1 MTDCMKTVLNKTQ
14 KLQTG
19 LKSVLDYSE
28 ERFMNL
34 SQDLQAVYLDTKS
47 LADLT
52 TETIKKITEKT
63 GDHSFADIEQMIQS
77 SLEEFRNNKN
87 EAEES
92 LTSLLESSSHLGRL
106 HSLSSVIR
114 RLAKNLNIISI
125 NIGVESSR
133 SNSYDYIKS
142 FSNEIKSL
150 SFMVT
155 DTADEIRDNSESA
168 NSIQMKTYNEIRGKL
183 KQSTSVKANA
193 NQEIKTSLA
202 GINELIDTSAGKL
215 DDAGEHLNRINLLV
229 DQVIEAI
236 QFHDISRQQIE
247 HILDAVAAINSQCC
261 SDVNKEDNEK
271 KATEV
276 FASFRLQSAQINQV
290 VQQFDDIQAKI
301 SNAFHEL
308 NNEIHMV
315 VSSLSYL
322 NENQG
327 YSRDP
332 FSSLKDN
339 LSKISTLLAAD
350 HEINSHVTER
360 INESSDL
367 INGFSKHTEKIKDI
381 GFDLHIKAINAV
393 ILSMKLGQDGKAL
406 AVLAQEVT
414 KISLESDKFVEEV
427 ADILQTI
434 SELGKSLI
442 SSSANL
448 KHDNI
453 NIIENYEKS
462 ILFVDDIQNNLTRE
476 SAITNDNSL
485 ELKNKIAEI
494 GSELSFLEEL
504 KNSLTSF
511 ADDMNESVNELI
523 ELYPE
528 LNNAAVENDS
538 MSGIYTMD
546 IEREIHRQ
554 IYSEND
560 IESTGTENGTEPDDD
575 SQKGTSPAE
584 NSEDDFGDNIE
595 LF

>member
-1 MTDCMKTVLNKTQ
+1 MTDCMETVFGKTQ

-28 ERFMNL
+28 EMFLKL
-34 SQDLQAVYLDTKS
+34 SQDLQSVYLDTKS
-47 LADLT
+47 LADLIT
-52 TETIKKITEKT
+52 ATIKKITEKT
-63 GDHSFADIEQMIQS
+63 GDHSFADIEQMIQDSLEGFQNNRSETEQSLS
-77 SLEEFRNNKN
+77 SL
-87 EAEES
+87 
-92 LTSLLESSSHLGRL
+92 LDSSRHLGRL
-106 HSLSSVIR
+106 HSMSSVIR
-114 RLAKNLNIISI
+114 RLAKNLNIIAI

-168 NSIQMKTYNEIRGKL
+168 NSIQLNTYNEISGKL
-183 KQSTSVKANA
+183 EQSTNVKANA
-193 NQEIKTSLA
+193 NQEIETSLN
-202 GINELIDTSAGKL
+202 GINELINTSAKNL
-215 DDAGEHLNRINLLV
+215 DDAGGHLNRINLLV
-229 DQVIEAI
+229 DQVIESI

-247 HILDAVAAINSQCC
+247 HILDAVKAINSKCGSC
-261 SDVNKEDNEK
+261 TEEDDYEK
-271 KATEV
+271 NAADV

-301 SNAFHEL
+301 SDAFYEI
-308 NNEIHMV
+308 NDEIHRV
-315 VSSLSYL
+315 VSSLAYL
-322 NENQG
+322 NGNQG

-339 LSKISTLLAAD
+339 LSKISSLLAAD
-350 HEINSHVTER
+350 HEINSNVTER

-367 INGFSKHTEKIKDI
+367 INGFSKHMKKIKDI

-414 KISLESDKFVEEV
+414 KISNESDKFVEEV
-427 ADILQTI
+427 ADILQSI
-434 SELGKSLI
+434 SELGESLI

-462 ILFVDDIQNNLTRE
+462 ILFVDDIQNNLTKE
-476 SAITNDNSL
+476 SAFSNETSL
-485 ELKNKIAEI
+485 KLKNKITEI
-494 GSELSFLEEL
+494 GTELAFLEDL
-504 KNSLTSF
+504 KNSLNSF
-511 ADDMNESVNELI
+511 ADEMNESVNELI

-528 LNNAAVENDS
+528 LKNATVENDS

-546 IEREIHRQ
+546 IEREIHKQ
-554 IYSEND
+554 IYSEN
-560 IESTGTENGTEPDDD
+560 ETEKTGTENGTEPDNDYGED
-575 SQKGTSPAE
+575 TSPAE
-584 NSEDDFGDNIE
+584 SSEDDFGDNIE